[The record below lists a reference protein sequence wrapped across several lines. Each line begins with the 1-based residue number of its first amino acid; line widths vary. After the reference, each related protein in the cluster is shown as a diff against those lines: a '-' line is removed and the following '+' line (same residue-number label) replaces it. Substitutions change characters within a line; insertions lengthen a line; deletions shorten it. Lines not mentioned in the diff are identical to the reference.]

1 MNTLK
6 NKLSRTLLKIKDDG
20 LYKTERIIT
29 SPQDACISVENKASI
44 LNFCANNYLGLSNHP
59 SLINAAKEGIEKY
72 GFGLSS
78 VRFICGTQS
87 IHRDLENKISN
98 FLKKEDTI
106 LYTSCFDANG
116 GLFETLLTDN
126 DAIISDELNHASIID
141 GIRLCKAKRLRY
153 ANSNMLE
160 LEKCLQNT
168 QNYNNRIITT
178 DGVFSMD
185 GYIAKLDEICILAEK
200 YKAIVHVDDS
210 HATGFVG
217 LHGRGTPEHH
227 NVLDK
232 VDIITSTFGK
242 ALGGASGGFTS
253 ASKEIIEILR
263 QRSRPYLFSNSL
275 APSIVYAS
283 IIAIDL
289 IQKSND
295 LREKLNLNTD
305 YFRKELST
313 LGFNIK
319 QGTHPII
326 PLMIGDA
333 RIAKELADSLLNEN
347 IYVVGFSFP
356 VVPQNQARIRLQIS
370 ASHSSNQLEQAL
382 EAFSKLGKKFQII

>member
-1 MNTLK
+1 M
-6 NKLSRTLLKIKDDG
+6 S
-20 LYKTERIIT
+20 
-29 SPQDACISVENKASI
+29 
-44 LNFCANNYLGLSNHP
+44 
-59 SLINAAKEGIEKY
+59 
-72 GFGLSS
+72 
-78 VRFICGTQS
+78 
-87 IHRDLENKISN
+87 
-98 FLKKEDTI
+98 
-106 LYTSCFDANG
+106 
-116 GLFETLLTDN
+116 
-126 DAIISDELNHASIID
+126 
-141 GIRLCKAKRLRY
+141 
-153 ANSNMLE
+153 E

-333 RIAKELADSLLNEN
+333 RIAKEFADSLLNEN